1 MLPDKNTKPQG
12 GELVDSY
19 GLRSNAVWDAGQGK
33 GLELRVLVLSPRG
46 WLCDLGLPSLGFGF
60 LVYKMT
66 ELEQA
71 IPMVLPFL
79 AL

>member
-12 GELVDSY
+12 GAGRPLGPQVKCSLGCRAGEGAGAGSAHPVTWRLAVD
-19 GLRSNAVWDAGQGK
+19 R
-33 GLELRVLVLSPRG
+33 
-46 WLCDLGLPSLGFGF
+46 GLPSLGFSF

-66 ELEQA
+66 ELEQT
-71 IPMVLPFL
+71 IPMVLQSP